1 MFPLFETLC
10 VIDGEILN
18 AKYHIRRFYYA
29 YEKYYAHLPSYELIS
44 GIAIPSEYSAGKVKL
59 RIDYNETTYSAAFS
73 HYKPREIKTLKL
85 IHCDDIDYSLKYAD
99 RSKLNSLASLCV
111 PADEVLIVK
120 NGEISD
126 TSFSNIIFLL
136 GDKWITPHSPLLNG
150 TCRQRLID
158 EGIISPESIRIDDLK
173 LCSKFMLI
181 NAMNDFAESRALPIS
196 NIIL

>member
-1 MFPLFETLC
+1 MYPLFESLC
-10 VIDGEILN
+10 VLDGEILN
-18 AKYHIRRFYYA
+18 SKYHIARFRS
-29 YEKYYAHLPSYELIS
+29 SYESYYSHTPPYELLSSIC
-44 GIAIPSEYSAGKVKL
+44 IPSEYTKGKVKL
-59 RIDYNETTYSAAFS
+59 RIDYNETTYSTVFS
-73 HYKPREIKTLKL
+73 YYKPREINTLNL
-85 IHCDDIDYSLKYAD
+85 IQCDDIDYSLKYAD
-99 RSKLNSLASLCV
+99 RSKLNALASQCV

-120 NGEISD
+120 NGELSD

-136 GDKWITPHSPLLNG
+136 GDKWITPLNPLLNG